1 MPLASTRPLLG
12 DDWLVVIVSSWMSFV
27 GSGNF
32 GLLLVLVAGFSTK
45 WVQAPARRA
54 VRLGRGLAKDGM
66 GRELVDV
73 PGRGP
78 CARRAELVVE
88 GAIAHGRRPAAR
100 SEHLGETAE
109 FCFISHLCRLAL
121 ERNVEVL
128 GGQRDRAVRILRE
141 VPGRARAVAG

>member
-100 SEHLGETAE
+100 SEHLSETTE
-109 FCFISHLCRLAL
+109 LSFIVHFRRLTFEDKVEAL
-121 ERNVEVL
+121 R
-128 GGQRDRAVRILRE
+128 GQRDRAVRILRE
-141 VPGRARAVAG
+141 VPGLAGAVA